1 MEESKEQK
9 PESHEHKHE
18 HNVHH
23 EHKEEKKPMF
33 HKLRHDVREFYRKDY
48 KKLMILPVLMLL
60 IGIGI
65 ILFTYATT
73 GDYLYKSVSLKG
85 GLIISISTDKIVDLN
100 SIQKDIASDFPGKD
114 ITIRTSTVSGQLTGY
129 AIEADL
135 TDKEQVNS
143 FISFLEQ
150 EFGITKENFTIEEIG
165 SSLGASFFKE
175 TTMLLMLSFL
185 FMAIVVFLFFRNPVI
200 SGAVILSAVSDIIIT
215 IAVLDIMKFK
225 VGTAGI
231 AALLMLISYSV
242 DTDVLLST
250 RVLRRKNQ
258 SIFEAVLSSVN
269 TGLTMLLATL
279 AAVTIG
285 LIFSQAPVL
294 KEIMLIV
301 FIGLIIDIFNT
312 YIQNVGII
320 RWYLKD
326 DHK

>member
-1 MEESKEQK
+1 MAESKEHN
-9 PESHEHKHE
+9 HEHKHE
-18 HNVHH
+18 HKAHH
-23 EHKEEKKPMF
+23 EHKEHPEHKKPMF
-33 HKLRHDVREFYRKDY
+33 HKLRHDVREYYRKEY

-60 IGIGI
+60 IAIGVI
-65 ILFTYATT
+65 IFTYATT

-85 GLIISISTDKIVDLN
+85 GLIISISTDKVVDLN
-100 SIQKDIASDFPGKD
+100 AIQKDMSSIFPGKD
-114 ITIRTSTVSGQLTGY
+114 ITIRTSTVSGKMTGY
-129 AIEADL
+129 AIEADI
-135 TDKEQVNS
+135 TDTEQVNS
-143 FISFLEQ
+143 FLSSLEQ
-150 EFGITKENFTIEEIG
+150 EFGIKKENFTIEEIG

-175 TTMLLMLSFL
+175 TTMLLLLSFL
-185 FMAIVVFLFFRNPVI
+185 FMAIVVFLFFRNPII

-225 VGTAGI
+225 IGTAGI

-258 SIFEAVLSSVN
+258 TIFEAVLSSVN

-285 LIFSQAPVL
+285 LLFAQAPVL

-301 FIGLIIDIFNT
+301 FIGLVIDVFNT